1 MAAESGING
10 SVVLG
15 ANSVLNISEW
25 SIDIK
30 NNIQDS
36 TAFGDTWEQKLP
48 GLKGA
53 TGNLKGL
60 LNVGDTT
67 GQALLKTAV
76 LAGTT
81 VALILYNNANH
92 YDFTAFIDGLKT
104 DNKVDGVCE
113 VEFSF
118 VADGAVTLT

>member
-15 ANSVLNISEW
+15 ANSILNISEW

-67 GQALLKTAV
+67 GQALLKAAV

-92 YDFTAFIDGLKT
+92 YDFTAFNTVKIRSPNKT
-104 DNKVDGVCE
+104 FIINGIIKQFNYEWV
-113 VEFSF
+113 
-118 VADGAVTLT
+118 